1 MRPHLEYGTPACSPS
16 LVADINNLERIQG
29 LATRLVIGMH
39 HLHYKERLQRL
50 GLHSFQQRRLR
61 ADLITT
67 FNMFTSPLD
76 IAPNLFILLFV
87 RSGLKGHPF
96 KVLQGTSHRRRRG
109 STFSVRVV
117 KYWNKLPASVVT
129 TLSVKKRVG
138 ESLDRS
144 LFPSSPFTAHSP
156 PPPPHLPTTP
166 AQ

>member
-16 LVADINNLERIQG
+16 LVADINNLERIKG

-39 HLHYKERLQRL
+39 HLHYDERLQRL

-87 RSGLKGHPF
+87 RSGLKGHPYKAF
-96 KVLQGTSHRRRRG
+96 QDASHSRSRG
-109 STFSVRVV
+109 WTFLLRVV
-117 KYWNKLPASVVT
+117 NTRIRSRLPSLQLL
-129 TLSVKKRVG
+129 LSLK
-138 ESLDRS
+138 EFSH
-144 LFPSSPFTAHSP
+144 FSP
-156 PPPPHLPTTP
+156 
-166 AQ
+166 